1 MITTKRDGAYPKAQH
16 RHVSLSSELS
26 VDALSYG
33 FLSQNTKERS
43 WQPRGVPRE
52 EEGVRNEGEGQAIY
66 RENPP
71 PTP

>member
-1 MITTKRDGAYPKAQH
+1 MDM
-16 RHVSLSSELS
+16 VSFPWKLFVETLPH
-26 VDALSYG
+26 G
-33 FLSQNTKERS
+33 FLTPNTKKRF
-43 WQPRGVPRE
+43 WQPRGIAEE